1 MDALVA
7 SFVASFLGEWGDKT
21 QLLLAFLAARTGR
34 PGVAFGGVALA
45 VLAASLAAGFAGA
58 ALVGMI
64 PIRAAGLLVGLAL
77 CLAGLAGLFR
87 RKTPNIGSL
96 SIPLFFAA
104 FIMALAAEIG
114 DRTPFI
120 TFALAARFDAP
131 LLAAAGATA
140 GALAACVPAALLGD
154 TLARTVPLRTIRY
167 GSAALFLL
175 AGIATA
181 LSALRLV

>member
-7 SFVASFLGEWGDKT
+7 SFVAAFLGEWGDKT
-21 QLLLAFLAARTGR
+21 QLLLAVLAARTGR
-34 PGVAFGGVALA
+34 PGPAFAGIALA
-45 VLAASLAAGFAGA
+45 VVAASLFAGIAGA

-64 PIRAAGLLVGLAL
+64 PIRAAGLLVALAL
-77 CLAGLAGLFR
+77 GFAGLAGLFR
-87 RKTPNIGSL
+87 RRAPNPGSL
-96 SIPLFFAA
+96 RLPLFAAA
-104 FIMALAAEIG
+104 FIMALAAQVG

-131 LLAAAGATA
+131 LLAAAGAAA

-154 TLARTVPLRTIRY
+154 TLATTVPLRAVRLI
-167 GSAALFLL
+167 SAALFLF
-175 AGIATA
+175 AAIATG